1 LFAAYKHRVIFV
13 CCKQPYDPEV
23 TMSATPL
30 DRTRDSSVD
39 DLADVPADSLER
51 ASAERVSIEL
61 VRLIK
66 LMQAMR
72 QHAPRLHP
80 AVDAAAYPVLFQLA
94 AQARRVS
101 ALAECVHSDIST
113 VSRQVS
119 TLVGHGLLEKVSDP
133 EDGRAQVVGL
143 SAEGHELLTLI
154 QQTRTDW
161 FAELMGDW
169 TDAEATAFAGYL
181 ERFTTTLETAR
192 EQAIGRGRTDQAA
205 PSPTTE
211 PTTHI
216 TEH

>member
-1 LFAAYKHRVIFV
+1 
-13 CCKQPYDPEV
+13 
-23 TMSATPL
+23 MSATPL
-30 DRTRDSSVD
+30 DRTRDTTVD
-39 DLADVPADSLER
+39 GGADAPADTLDR
-51 ASAERVSIEL
+51 ASAERVSTEL
-61 VRLIK
+61 VRLMK

-80 AVDAAAYPVLFQLA
+80 GVDAAAYPVLFQLST
-94 AQARRVS
+94 QARRVS

-133 EDGRAQVVGL
+133 DDGRAQVVRL
-143 SAEGHELLTLI
+143 SAEGHELLSTI

-169 TDAEATAFAGYL
+169 TDTEATAFAGYL
-181 ERFTTTLETAR
+181 ERFTSTLETAR
-192 EQAIGRGRTDQAA
+192 EHAIGRGRTDQAT
-205 PSPTTE
+205 PSSTTE
-211 PTTHI
+211 PTTHT